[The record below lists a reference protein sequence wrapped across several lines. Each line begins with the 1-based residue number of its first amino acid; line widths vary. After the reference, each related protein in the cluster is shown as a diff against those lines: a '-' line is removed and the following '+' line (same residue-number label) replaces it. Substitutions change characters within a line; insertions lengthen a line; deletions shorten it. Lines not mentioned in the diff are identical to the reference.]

1 MALETATL
9 GFAGEMGDVC
19 EEMFKDEISRIL
31 NSSTDQLRDKLKAML
46 EKSNDDLKNMLD
58 LNGFHPLKTTAEECK
73 TNIKLVHLKQ
83 EAHDKQLNRIE
94 SSTGQTKD
102 ILTQIQLTTKRKL
115 RGEVKHMLNNFES
128 IIKVAVVQ
136 AIEEEKGKHMN
147 AENRKINIGTQV
159 DSKSWDEENTLK
171 NLSKIVTTE
180 IDRHSADIEEFHVK
194 SLENKCIQLELVAF
208 PDVFQNAHTLRK
220 AVKSLINQLVKAGE
234 IDTYIPGK
242 LEIKLT
248 VKTPLTKEELA
259 VVYSVFDKHEML
271 EESTATEMNV
281 KTNLFDSNLSTP
293 TLKLEPAGLD
303 RFNDQS
309 EFTDKDDFALNQQ
322 IKMEKN
328 NEEKYEEMFVN
339 VDNMKCLLK
348 LNGLP
353 NDLNQPES
361 EEVSPDTEGNKLL
374 YLEWTFEC
382 PKKWNLSLIVSSITD
397 NRSSFPDE
405 FPVDYVY
412 NETTNTFVMHT
423 TAKPFVFRSYSS
435 LEAAVVKLIGKII
448 NVSSIELTEP
458 DELSASVLIMTK
470 PEEDGLERA
479 LTKREEDMIEEDQSD
494 NDSDY
499 SVGKIT
505 FHEEPEP
512 KKRKT
517 TITLDKAKSKDA
529 SKSITKNE
537 SNILVDVKQALQKLA
552 EIPLLDYYLK
562 MYRTYLKDLKHKW
575 IDPDNLSFQTPIG
588 IEDTYTKEI
597 LTNIL
602 KEKKKRT
609 KLISKLVDVI
619 QNQDM
624 SKVARFTCVLCTKRT
639 KNHDRR
645 FLGGESNKGLRKYLY
660 KYFFLNVDSCD
671 VICGACR
678 RKYYRQYDDKSITN
692 AKPDKQVLPAASTSQ
707 QTLVSP
713 KTITLSLSSIGGSH
727 STCFVCRKR
736 GPKLIVVSSSTRL
749 TTFVQNNIIIPAGAR
764 CCPGHI
770 SDENFSEQAIECL
783 SDLRKTTDF
792 NRSDI
797 LDLLQKIRMLLLK
810 NEDKRLNF
818 DKDSTLSD
826 AEYISLTGIDK
837 TSFSDLASH
846 LVSIR
851 DTKVRS
857 SRTCLGIFLTKMRSG
872 MSNKLMATIFNVG
885 KDSIRRAV
893 TTVRKNLMQTF
904 VPKHLGFNH
913 ISREN
918 LIENHTRPL
927 AQTLFGN
934 EFNPAI
940 LVIDGTYIYIQK
952 SGQFQFQ
959 RRTFSMHKHRPLVKP
974 MVFVTTTGY
983 FVSVMGPYLADNNE
997 QIKSWLQKDDVFIVD
1012 RGFRD
1017 SIDLLEELGI
1027 QTEMPSFLKKGQAQ
1041 FTTEESNTSRLITKI
1056 RWVVESANGRIK
1068 TWVFFNHVMPNSQIP
1083 YIGDY
1088 LRIVCSICNKYFKP
1102 LSSGDPE
1109 EDQLLGCKMIY
1120 LSKQNN
1126 LLKEKIESENLDRI
1140 RSNST
1145 TWCKIDAASIEFP
1158 SITEEDLRNLTL
1170 GVYQIKLAKS
1180 YVAEH
1185 VTETVTLSRHV
1196 SSKAHLLWI
1205 QYDEVTVLGWFCK
1218 CRAGARVVG
1227 MCAHVSAVI
1236 WYLGYARCLDIPYC
1250 SGDDWTKYLI
1260 DARNMPEPEIIDE
1273 SDESDCVEE

>member
-1 MALETATL
+1 
-9 GFAGEMGDVC
+9 
-19 EEMFKDEISRIL
+19 
-31 NSSTDQLRDKLKAML
+31 
-46 EKSNDDLKNMLD
+46 
-58 LNGFHPLKTTAEECK
+58 
-73 TNIKLVHLKQ
+73 
-83 EAHDKQLNRIE
+83 
-94 SSTGQTKD
+94 
-102 ILTQIQLTTKRKL
+102 
-115 RGEVKHMLNNFES
+115 
-128 IIKVAVVQ
+128 
-136 AIEEEKGKHMN
+136 
-147 AENRKINIGTQV
+147 
-159 DSKSWDEENTLK
+159 
-171 NLSKIVTTE
+171 
-180 IDRHSADIEEFHVK
+180 
-194 SLENKCIQLELVAF
+194 
-208 PDVFQNAHTLRK
+208 
-220 AVKSLINQLVKAGE
+220 
-234 IDTYIPGK
+234 
-242 LEIKLT
+242 
-248 VKTPLTKEELA
+248 
-259 VVYSVFDKHEML
+259 
-271 EESTATEMNV
+271 
-281 KTNLFDSNLSTP
+281 
-293 TLKLEPAGLD
+293 
-303 RFNDQS
+303 
-309 EFTDKDDFALNQQ
+309 
-322 IKMEKN
+322 
-328 NEEKYEEMFVN
+328 
-339 VDNMKCLLK
+339 
-348 LNGLP
+348 
-353 NDLNQPES
+353 
-361 EEVSPDTEGNKLL
+361 
-374 YLEWTFEC
+374 
-382 PKKWNLSLIVSSITD
+382 
-397 NRSSFPDE
+397 
-405 FPVDYVY
+405 
-412 NETTNTFVMHT
+412 
-423 TAKPFVFRSYSS
+423 
-435 LEAAVVKLIGKII
+435 
-448 NVSSIELTEP
+448 
-458 DELSASVLIMTK
+458 
-470 PEEDGLERA
+470 
-479 LTKREEDMIEEDQSD
+479 
-494 NDSDY
+494 
-499 SVGKIT
+499 
-505 FHEEPEP
+505 
-512 KKRKT
+512 
-517 TITLDKAKSKDA
+517 
-529 SKSITKNE
+529 
-537 SNILVDVKQALQKLA
+537 
-552 EIPLLDYYLK
+552 
-562 MYRTYLKDLKHKW
+562 
-575 IDPDNLSFQTPIG
+575 
-588 IEDTYTKEI
+588 
-597 LTNIL
+597 
-602 KEKKKRT
+602 
-609 KLISKLVDVI
+609 
-619 QNQDM
+619 M

-645 FLGGESNKGLRKYLY
+645 FLGGEGNKGLRKYLY

-727 STCFVCRKR
+727 SSCFVCRKR
-736 GPKLIVVSSSTRL
+736 GPKLIVVSYSTRL

-783 SDLRKTTDF
+783 SDLRK
-792 NRSDI
+792 I
-797 LDLLQKIRMLLLK
+797 LTEVIFLLQKIRMLLLK

-851 DTKVRS
+851 DTKEKIRS
-857 SRTCLGIFLTKMRSG
+857 AEQLQQSE
-872 MSNKLMATIFNVG
+872 
-885 KDSIRRAV
+885 
-893 TTVRKNLMQTF
+893 KNLMQTF

-983 FVSVMGPYLADNNE
+983 FVSVMGPYLADSKNNDANILKHIIASDNE

-1185 VTETVTLSRHV
+1185 VTENSDFEVLVHKQENNLICAKIQSRHV

-1218 CRAGARVVG
+1218 CRAGARVV
-1227 MCAHVSAVI
+1227 
-1236 WYLGYARCLDIPYC
+1236 GYARCLDIPYC

>member
-1 MALETATL
+1 
-9 GFAGEMGDVC
+9 
-19 EEMFKDEISRIL
+19 
-31 NSSTDQLRDKLKAML
+31 
-46 EKSNDDLKNMLD
+46 
-58 LNGFHPLKTTAEECK
+58 
-73 TNIKLVHLKQ
+73 
-83 EAHDKQLNRIE
+83 
-94 SSTGQTKD
+94 
-102 ILTQIQLTTKRKL
+102 
-115 RGEVKHMLNNFES
+115 
-128 IIKVAVVQ
+128 
-136 AIEEEKGKHMN
+136 
-147 AENRKINIGTQV
+147 
-159 DSKSWDEENTLK
+159 
-171 NLSKIVTTE
+171 
-180 IDRHSADIEEFHVK
+180 
-194 SLENKCIQLELVAF
+194 
-208 PDVFQNAHTLRK
+208 
-220 AVKSLINQLVKAGE
+220 
-234 IDTYIPGK
+234 
-242 LEIKLT
+242 
-248 VKTPLTKEELA
+248 
-259 VVYSVFDKHEML
+259 
-271 EESTATEMNV
+271 
-281 KTNLFDSNLSTP
+281 
-293 TLKLEPAGLD
+293 
-303 RFNDQS
+303 
-309 EFTDKDDFALNQQ
+309 
-322 IKMEKN
+322 
-328 NEEKYEEMFVN
+328 
-339 VDNMKCLLK
+339 
-348 LNGLP
+348 
-353 NDLNQPES
+353 
-361 EEVSPDTEGNKLL
+361 
-374 YLEWTFEC
+374 
-382 PKKWNLSLIVSSITD
+382 
-397 NRSSFPDE
+397 
-405 FPVDYVY
+405 
-412 NETTNTFVMHT
+412 
-423 TAKPFVFRSYSS
+423 
-435 LEAAVVKLIGKII
+435 
-448 NVSSIELTEP
+448 
-458 DELSASVLIMTK
+458 
-470 PEEDGLERA
+470 
-479 LTKREEDMIEEDQSD
+479 
-494 NDSDY
+494 
-499 SVGKIT
+499 
-505 FHEEPEP
+505 
-512 KKRKT
+512 
-517 TITLDKAKSKDA
+517 
-529 SKSITKNE
+529 
-537 SNILVDVKQALQKLA
+537 
-552 EIPLLDYYLK
+552 
-562 MYRTYLKDLKHKW
+562 
-575 IDPDNLSFQTPIG
+575 
-588 IEDTYTKEI
+588 
-597 LTNIL
+597 
-602 KEKKKRT
+602 
-609 KLISKLVDVI
+609 
-619 QNQDM
+619 M

-645 FLGGESNKGLRKYLY
+645 FLGGEGNKGLRKYLY

-797 LDLLQKIRMLLLK
+797 LDLLQKIRNLLLK

-983 FVSVMGPYLADNNE
+983 FVSVMGPYLADSKNNDANILKHIIASDNE

-1145 TWCKIDAASIEFP
+1145 TWCKIDAASIAFP

-1185 VTETVTLSRHV
+1185 VTENSDFEVLVHKQENNLICAKIQSRHV